1 MTFPPS
7 APPGLPVF
15 GALRTVTG
23 GSCHKYYF
31 VATNTSLVSTKH
43 VFCRDKS
50 ILLTTKVLSR
60 QNVCHDKYLSKQKL
74 CTYHFCCD
82 KSCIATNMWCRDKY
96 LSQQKFCRDKI
107 MFVATKDV
115 FCRDKHMFVVCRDR
129 NGTCG
134 SSRQ

>member
-1 MTFPPS
+1 MTFPSS

-23 GSCHKYYF
+23 GSCHKYHF
-31 VATNTSLVSTKH
+31 CRDKH
-43 VFCRDKS
+43 VFCLNKTR
-50 ILLTTKVLSR
+50 LLSR
-60 QNVCHDKYLSKQKL
+60 QKYTTHDKSFVATKRLSRQIFVETKL
-74 CTYHFCCD
+74 CTYHFCRD
-82 KSCIATNMWCRDKY
+82 KSCIATNTWCRDKY
-96 LSQQKFCRDKI
+96 LSQQKFCRNKI
-107 MFVATKDV
+107 MFVATKDA